1 MSGFWLPYLGTLPK
15 EYGRTLQHIAVYY
28 GASYPYI
35 HINAQTGALIRDD
48 EAFFIDVSQKMCP

>member
-28 GASYPYI
+28 GALRTVHHI
-35 HINAQTGALIRDD
+35 HT
-48 EAFFIDVSQKMCP
+48 FT